1 MLVILLVVFSVATVL
16 GRPALA
22 CAPAPSCWL
31 KGDPAYLRS
40 LCSTYANYHQTLK
53 QIAQYLD
60 EPEKI
65 GDFGA
70 ACRKLHV
77 DLKAE

>member
-1 MLVILLVVFSVATVL
+1 M
-16 GRPALA
+16 
-22 CAPAPSCWL
+22 

-40 LCSTYANYHQTLK
+40 LCLTYAEFHQTLK

-70 ACRKLHV
+70 ACKKPHV

>member
-1 MLVILLVVFSVATVL
+1 MCSSAVLLVE
-16 GRPALA
+16 GRSGLSAL
-22 CAPAPSCWL
+22 CL
-31 KGDPAYLRS
+31 
-40 LCSTYANYHQTLK
+40 TYAEFHQTLK

-70 ACRKLHV
+70 ACKKLHV